1 MNVTKTPK
9 VLWRQARSDDFDA
22 AYIILRS
29 AARRMVQQGRHQW
42 DDSYP
47 QKEDVQNDISLAQA
61 YVLESDEK
69 VVAYGVVSFD
79 GEPAYDALY
88 GGEWLS
94 RGKYAVVHRMAVD
107 IDERQ
112 SGLGTCFFEKVVEM
126 CKERGVSSIKVDTNY
141 DNVEM
146 LALLMRLDF
155 LLCGKVYYDRAGER
169 IERLAFE
176 KVL

>member
-1 MNVTKTPK
+1 MNVTKTPN

-22 AYIILRS
+22 AYTILRS

-47 QKEDVQNDISLAQA
+47 QKEDVQNDILLAQA

-79 GEPAYDALY
+79 GEPAYGALCD
-88 GGEWLS
+88 GKWLTHGS
-94 RGKYAVVHRMAVD
+94 YAVVHRIAVD
-107 IDERQ
+107 IDERR

-126 CKERGVSSIKVDTNY
+126 CKERNVSSIKVDTNY

-146 LALLMRLDF
+146 LALLLRLDF

>member
-22 AYIILRS
+22 AYAILRS

-94 RGKYAVVHRMAVD
+94 RGKYAVVHRMMRRCWLCTRKRVPLSAKS
-107 IDERQ
+107 
-112 SGLGTCFFEKVVEM
+112 SGAILRLFIPMWSG
-126 CKERGVSSIKVDTNY
+126 RSRAARS
-141 DNVEM
+141 
-146 LALLMRLDF
+146 ALLSSCLVKRSLQ
-155 LLCGKVYYDRAGER
+155 L
-169 IERLAFE
+169 
-176 KVL
+176 